1 MTPIPIDP
9 QQPYV
14 IHTAKLGWT
23 YLIAGLICVGL
34 GVAAI
39 LLGREE
45 GEAFVIG
52 LGVLLALIGVL
63 CLYTVWLTNFRP
75 RKKIMT
81 LSPEGLRLHHVM
93 TGLIPWAEV
102 LGARRVVL
110 GGRAR
115 VAYLHVSVAPGVTDR
130 LKTTRFGA
138 ATRKLDRALGIDCP
152 LFVETQLS
160 VTIAQA
166 IELLE
171 IYHTA
176 HAGPWALSD

>member
-14 IHTAKLGWT
+14 IHIAKLGWK
-23 YLIAGLICVGL
+23 YLITGLFCLGL
-34 GVAAI
+34 GLAVI
-39 LLGREE
+39 PIGRAE
-45 GEAFVIG
+45 GEAFLIG
-52 LGVLLALIGVL
+52 FGVLVALIGLL
-63 CLYTVWLTNFRP
+63 CLYAVWLTNFRP
-75 RKKIMT
+75 RKMVMT
-81 LSPEGLRLHHVM
+81 LSPEGLRLHHGV

-115 VAYLHVSVAPGVTDR
+115 VRYLHVSVAPGVTDR
-130 LKTTRFGA
+130 LKTTRFR
-138 ATRKLDRALGIDCP
+138 ATMRKLDRALGIDRL

-171 IYHTA
+171 IYQTA
-176 HAGPWALSD
+176 HAGPWASSD